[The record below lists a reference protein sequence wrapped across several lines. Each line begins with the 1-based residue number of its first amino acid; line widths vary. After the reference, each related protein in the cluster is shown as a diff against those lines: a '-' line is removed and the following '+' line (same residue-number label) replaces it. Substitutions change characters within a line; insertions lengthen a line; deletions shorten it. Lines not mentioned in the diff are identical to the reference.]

1 MFLNPLGIDPS
12 LRINEL
18 LNGQVIYYFLS
29 FRGSKIAHHSNVF
42 SLCSDR
48 TSVSITAET
57 F

>member
-29 FRGSKIAHHSNVF
+29 FRGSKITHHSNVF

-48 TSVSITAET
+48 TSVSLTAEK